1 MFHDQLNLTTGGTAY
16 LVNDSF
22 VNSYQQ
28 RTSQDTTGS
37 TG

>member
-1 MFHDQLNLTTGGTAY
+1 MFHDQLNLTTGGT
-16 LVNDSF
+16 DSF